1 MSQAPLIVKETVRP
15 FDGSAERSTEL
26 TPKSCRGVAFATPQ
40 RENLLRII
48 LRQAQDDSELDTK
61 TGSHLWLIPQYR

>member
-15 FDGSAERSTEL
+15 FDGSAEL